1 MSAKSSPSR
10 QEEMSAESRRRLR
23 DAAVR
28 LFAERG
34 YRETSLQDVGQAAG
48 ISRGSV
54 SWHFGSKAGLLE
66 DIVSQTIEQTL
77 GLLEAIADDD
87 STPLGDWLAM
97 YRDLIQHDPT
107 ARLFPMLLLEAIG
120 PRSEI
125 RETYAEFHRRIRSWI
140 ARRLT
145 VAQARG
151 ELVDGLDPSS
161 AAAALWAALVGA
173 HVQWRLDEHLDLAP
187 VFSALELLYLGKEA
201 AELEPSPAASR
212 PGKSR

>member
-1 MSAKSSPSR
+1 MDDQVSPTR

-23 DAAVR
+23 DAAIA

-34 YRETSLQDVGQAAG
+34 YRETSLQDVGKAAG

-77 GLLEAIADDD
+77 GLLDAIADDD
-87 STPLGDWLAM
+87 STPLGTWLAF
-97 YRDLIQHDPT
+97 YRDLIERDPT

-125 RETYAEFHRRIRSWI
+125 RDTYADFHRRIRSWI
-140 ARRLT
+140 TKRLT
-145 VAQARG
+145 IAQARG
-151 ELVDGLDPSS
+151 ELEPGLDPG
-161 AAAALWAALVGA
+161 AAAATLWSAMVGA
-173 HVQWRLDEHLDLAP
+173 HLQWRLDDTLDLGP
-187 VFSALELLYLGKEA
+187 VFGTLEQLYVGSGA
-201 AELEPSPAASR
+201 VARDTA
-212 PGKSR
+212 